1 MRVLVI
7 GASGMIGSTI
17 LKVLSDKNDW
27 EVWGSIRNTSS
38 RLFFSD
44 ALSRRIIP
52 GIDVQYA
59 HNLISILEKVRPN
72 IVINCAGLTKHHAE
86 VKNPLISLPINALM
100 PHQLAGFCRL
110 AGARLIHISTD
121 CVFSGKA
128 GFYSEQDCTDA
139 EDLYGKSKALGE
151 LSNPGAITLR
161 TSTIGHEPRSKY
173 GLLEWFLSQEK
184 ICIGYTRAI
193 FSGMPTVILAR
204 VIRDIV
210 IPKKNLHGLY
220 HVAAEPISKFDLLQ
234 LIAKVYKKT
243 IEITPS
249 NELNVDRSLDSNRFA
264 SATGFVAPNWEDM
277 INEMHA
283 YK

>member
-17 LKVLSDKNDW
+17 LKVLSDKSDW

-38 RLFFSD
+38 RYFFSD
-44 ALSRRIIP
+44 TLSQRIIP

-59 HNLISILEKVRPN
+59 HNLITILEKVRPN
-72 IVINCAGLTKHHAE
+72 IVINCAGLTKHHVE
-86 VKNPLISLPINALM
+86 VENPLISLPINALM

-151 LSNPGAITLR
+151 LSNQGAITLR
-161 TSTIGHEPRSKY
+161 TSTIGHEPQSKY

-210 IPKKNLHGLY
+210 IPKKDLHGLY

-234 LIAKVYKKT
+234 LIAKVYKKN